1 MTRVYVGLGSNIG
14 DRARYLRSAVQALAA
29 RGLPA
34 AAVSSVYESDPL
46 GPPQPDYLNAVVAVD
61 SALPPGELLG
71 IFRAVEEQL
80 GRRHRE
86 RWGPREIDVDLLL
99 YGDEVVASDDLVV
112 PHPGLT
118 QRPFVVAPLLEI
130 APDLTLPSGEA
141 LLAYAR
147 QVDAGGLRRL
157 GPLL

>member
-99 YGDEVVASDDLVV
+99 YGDEVVAADDLVV

-141 LLAYAR
+141 LRAYAR